1 MPMSQF
7 PVAQIVMILAIT
19 GITAVVIF
27 GVIFARFVESRYK
40 AQDKLKAIEKGIP
53 LENLEPLGQA
63 IHVKIPYEKMART
76 RKRGILLIML
86 GLGLM
91 VLFLFISI
99 FEREP
104 MAFVAGILFGLIPM
118 LVGIGL
124 LIDAGLRRQDLEN
137 SAFPFHLTQNVE
149 LGTTEGQPV
158 GRTPAGPTTE
168 EPPGEFGSDKAA
180 DDRTPGETG
189 QTDPGAPSQTGP
201 SEPVP

>member
-7 PVAQIVMILAIT
+7 PVAEIVMIFAIT
-19 GITAVVIF
+19 GITALVIF

-40 AQDKLKAIEKGIP
+40 AQDKLKAIEKGIS
-53 LENLEPLGQA
+53 LENLEPLGHA
-63 IHVKIPYEKMART
+63 IHKKSPYEKMAKT
-76 RKRGILLIML
+76 RKRGILLIMV

-104 MAFVAGILFGLIPM
+104 MVFIPGILFGLIPM

-124 LIDAGLRRQDLEN
+124 LIDAGQRRQDLEN
-137 SAFPFHLTQNVE
+137 SALPFHLTQSVVP
-149 LGTTEGQPV
+149 GTTEGQHV

-168 EPPGEFGSDKAA
+168 EPPGESGSDKAA
-180 DDRTPGETG
+180 DDHTLRETG
-189 QTDPGAPSQTGP
+189 HTDPVAPSQTSP
-201 SEPVP
+201 SEPAP